1 MGPRAGLD
9 GCRKSCPHQD
19 LILDRPAHSV
29 QKINNSFKMQHVSRG
44 KMKSEDI
51 QNVQSHWTFTE
62 VTRKKDIVDL
72 CGPVKG
78 CNAELYPHREPS
90 SIDSWGEEGLP

>member
-1 MGPRAGLD
+1 
-9 GCRKSCPHQD
+9 
-19 LILDRPAHSV
+19 
-29 QKINNSFKMQHVSRG
+29 
-44 KMKSEDI
+44 MKNEDI
-51 QNVQSHWTFTE
+51 QNVQSHWTFTK

-78 CNAELYPHREPS
+78 CNAGLYPHREPS